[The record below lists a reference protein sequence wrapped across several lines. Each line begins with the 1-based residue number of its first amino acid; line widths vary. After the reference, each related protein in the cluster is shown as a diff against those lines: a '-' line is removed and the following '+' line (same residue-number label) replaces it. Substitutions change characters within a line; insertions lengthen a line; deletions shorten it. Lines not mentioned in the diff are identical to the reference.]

1 MSRKGGILIG
11 VDGNEANLTQNRV
24 GSNQAVF
31 GLLNG
36 LYTVDQSN
44 RYIIYLSTPPMS
56 DMPTPRKNWQYRIIP
71 PPKFWTQ
78 WRLPADLFL
87 NKPRPDV
94 FLSPSHYAPR
104 FSPVPYVVIVADLGY
119 LKFPQF
125 YTKKDYWQL
134 KSWSEYSIKRSAR
147 IISVSQTT
155 KKDIIEFYNIPPSK
169 ISVVYHGY
177 DKSRFHK
184 NYSESKIKRVLK
196 KYNITQPYILFI
208 GSLRPTKNI
217 ERLIEAFGLL
227 NDEQTAL
234 VLVGK
239 KGWMYTSIFEKIK
252 MLKLEKKII
261 FPGFVP
267 DEDLPYLISSA
278 VVFTLPSLYEG
289 FGIPIIEAMACGVPT
304 VISNISSLLEISQ
317 AASVYVNPY
326 SVKDIAKGI
335 NVAIEKHDELISKGF
350 KRINHFDWKIS
361 AKKVINVLEESV
373 RA

>member
-252 MLKLEKKII
+252 MLKLEKKIKNR
-261 FPGFVP
+261 
-267 DEDLPYLISSA
+267 L
-278 VVFTLPSLYEG
+278 
-289 FGIPIIEAMACGVPT
+289 EAMACGVPT

-361 AKKVINVLEESV
+361 AKKVINILEESV